1 MYSAPYSC
9 TLTLWSAQKSVSGV
23 PGGYEGRAPR
33 VHHQQWAASPSD
45 AGTLLLPSCDEGLF
59 DLEILVLSVKWS
71 QSYASFHVRGAKADL
86 GLMFTQELW
95 IETLLISSQT
105 TEKSCFWSLP
115 WIFHKCHFHL
125 LCFQHFSWITL
136 RIVRRT

>member
-33 VHHQQWAASPSD
+33 VHHQQRAASPSD

-59 DLEILVLSVKWS
+59 DLETLVLSVKQS

-86 GLMFTQELW
+86 GLMSHKSSELRRSW
-95 IETLLISSQT
+95 FHPKLQRKVASEAYLGFFINATSIFSVSNISP
-105 TEKSCFWSLP
+105 E
-115 WIFHKCHFHL
+115 
-125 LCFQHFSWITL
+125 
-136 RIVRRT
+136 